1 MKGYLKSYNLIL
13 CLGWAAMLI
22 WYLAHDLQF
31 NDTTMLFLNI
41 FQGLAILEIFHALLK
56 WVSSPV
62 VTTVIQVSS
71 RIFVLVLI
79 NLLNPDE
86 YIHIAGVNGL
96 HLIML
101 AWSITE
107 IIRYGFYFT
116 GLIGKES
123 KLLLTLRYTTFIF
136 LYPMGVTGELL
147 IVFSWMNR
155 DGLKWDIQDIVFAAI
170 TLLYVVFFPKMYL
183 HMWSQRKKKLN

>member
-13 CLGWAAMLI
+13 CLGWAVMLVL
-22 WYLAHDLQF
+22 YLANGLFFD
-31 NDTTMLFLNI
+31 DTTLLFLNI
-41 FQGLAILEIFHALLK
+41 FQGLAILEIFHTLLK

-62 VTTVIQVSS
+62 MTTVIQVSS

-79 NLLNPDE
+79 NLLASDQ
-86 YIHIAGVNGL
+86 YISIAGVTGF

-116 GLIGKES
+116 GLIGNES

-147 IVFSWMNR
+147 IVFSWMNK
-155 DGLKWDIQDIVFAAI
+155 DGLKWDIQDIVFAGI
-170 TLLYVVFFPKMYL
+170 TLLYVIFFPKMYM
-183 HMWSQRKKKLN
+183 HMWSQRKKKLA